1 MSRSL
6 ILAAC
11 ASLALAGCAATDS
24 EMAGGMAAPSGSMT
38 PTTRDAFV
46 RMAAASDL
54 YEIRS
59 GQLAQ
64 TRTQNAGIRD
74 FAGMLIRDH
83 TNTTSQVMAAA
94 QASGMPPITPA
105 LMPMQQDM
113 LNRLE
118 RASGA
123 AFDREFLTQQVQA
136 HQMALA
142 LHSNYAS
149 SGDTPALRQVAATAA
164 PVVQQHLDHVR
175 SMAGN
180 M

>member
-1 MSRSL
+1 MSRS
-6 ILAAC
+6 IIFAALG
-11 ASLALAGCAATDS
+11 ALALGACATDS
-24 EMAGGMAAPSGSMT
+24 EMAAAPDAPAGAMT

-59 GQLAQ
+59 SQLAQ
-64 TRTQNAGIRD
+64 TRTQNGGVRE
-74 FAGMLIRDH
+74 FAGMMIQDH
-83 TNTTSQVMAAA
+83 TNTTTQLMAAA
-94 QASGMPPITPA
+94 QAAGMPPITPE

-118 RASGA
+118 AASGSD
-123 AFDREFLTQQVQA
+123 FDRVYLRQQVQA

-142 LHSNYAS
+142 LHRNYAS
-149 SGDTPALRQVAATAA
+149 NGDTPALRQVASTAA
-164 PVVQQHLDHVR
+164 PIVQMHYDRVR
-175 SMAGN
+175 SMAGG